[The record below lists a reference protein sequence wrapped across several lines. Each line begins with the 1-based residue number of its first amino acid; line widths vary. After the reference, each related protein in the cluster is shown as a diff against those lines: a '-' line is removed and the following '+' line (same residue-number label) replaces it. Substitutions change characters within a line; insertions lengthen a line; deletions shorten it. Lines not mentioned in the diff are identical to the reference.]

1 MTTPVDDLPVGT
13 AKTVRPTKYVVSGT
27 PTGPAPTTIAAGRA
41 RIKRRRLTGD
51 DYRNQR
57 AMARSVTGYDET
69 SPIWGK
75 RLPVVLQEIDDLLE
89 KATDKVTPLGD
100 KVKAMDTAKTYV
112 KELQKRLATNKLMS
126 V

>member
-1 MTTPVDDLPVGT
+1 MSTPIDDLPVGT
-13 AKTVRPTKYVVSGT
+13 AKTPTPKPAT
-27 PTGPAPTTIAAGRA
+27 PTATPPGVTSISVGRA

-89 KATDKVTPLGD
+89 KATDKVTLLGD

-126 V
+126 

>member
-13 AKTVRPTKYVVSGT
+13 AKIVHPTKSVVSGT
-27 PTGPAPTTIAAGRA
+27 PSGPAPTSIAAGRA
-41 RIKRRRLTGD
+41 RLKRRRLTGD

-57 AMARSVTGYDET
+57 AMARSVTGYDEK

-75 RLPVVLQEIDDLLE
+75 RLPVVLQEISDLLD
-89 KATDKVTPLGD
+89 KAQTTTGPDVLVKVREAEAL
-100 KVKAMDTAKTYV
+100 VA
-112 KELQKRLATNKLMS
+112 ELQKRLATNKLMS

>member
-1 MTTPVDDLPVGT
+1 MSTPIDDLPVGT
-13 AKTVRPTKYVVSGT
+13 AKTPTPKPAT
-27 PTGPAPTTIAAGRA
+27 PTATPPGVTSISVGRA

-57 AMARSVTGYDET
+57 AMARSVTGYDEK

-75 RLPVVLQEIDDLLE
+75 RLPVVLQEIDDALTAAE
-89 KATDKVTPLGD
+89 KGGKGTPETDKAHL
-100 KVKAMDTAKTYV
+100 YV

-126 V
+126 